1 MGAHTRFLQHI
12 ETVHQAGIA
21 DQAVEQLFE
30 QIREMARE
38 RDAALSSI
46 EEWKTQAEDAARR
59 AERAARQIELWKQQ
73 VAEHI
78 MDLDR
83 RLKSAEQGSGV
94 LKHRNWFLE
103 GTLRAVYEWYENNP
117 RQLPDTL
124 AMLLT
129 ASLLPTQTAPSA
141 DAEPE
146 PSFSAHPGSRRIGPP
161 RGAPGADPDAGHR
174 SDSPP
179 H

>member
-12 ETVHQAGIA
+12 DTVHQAGIA

-103 GTLRAVYEWYENNP
+103 GTLRAVYEWYETNP
-117 RQLPDTL
+117 QQLPDTL

-129 ASLLPTQTAPSA
+129 ASLLPTQTAPSS
-141 DAEPE
+141 AEPE
-146 PSFSAHPGSRRIGPP
+146 PSFPAQPGSRRIGPP
-161 RGAPGADPDAGHR
+161 RGMPEDARR
-174 SDSPP
+174 SDSPA